1 MPPILG
7 AAVGGWFAATAGMSM
22 LWAAGDA
29 TGPVVGG
36 AFGLLALLATY
47 LLRELNR
54 SSGGAWRV
62 VREKN
67 REIHR
72 LRWESSYWQFQAG
85 MGPDPGL
92 YQDPPDS
99 ELKTW

>member
-1 MPPILG
+1 M
-7 AAVGGWFAATAGMSM
+7 AAFLAAEPTV
-22 LWAAGDA
+22 
-29 TGPVVGG
+29 PVVGG
-36 AFGLLALLATY
+36 AFGLLAVLAMY

-67 REIHR
+67 RQIHR
-72 LRWESSYWQFQAG
+72 KDWEIAHWQHVAG
-85 MGPDPGL
+85 LGDDPGP
-92 YQDPPDS
+92 YIPPTEQ